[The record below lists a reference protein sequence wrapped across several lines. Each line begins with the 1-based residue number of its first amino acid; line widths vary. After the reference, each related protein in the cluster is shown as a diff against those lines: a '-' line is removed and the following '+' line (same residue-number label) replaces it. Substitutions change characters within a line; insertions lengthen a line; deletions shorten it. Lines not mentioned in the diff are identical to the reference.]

1 MVVIQLAKC
10 IGLMIFNRIGLQDT
24 ILITQNLFT
33 ILITQNLFTI
43 NTLETISCRD
53 IADIG
58 SWMLY

>member
-33 ILITQNLFTI
+33 I

-53 IADIG
+53 IAQTLVVG
-58 SWMLY
+58 CCTGTM